1 MKPWSTLALHTTG
14 LPPSLHE
21 LVLVGRLP
29 LQYYHMR
36 YSDAREPN
44 RQVNPIGVADLTHLT
59 ALTSLTLHNTE
70 GTGPST
76 DLWHLDG
83 SSALEVSLPAV
94 LVDLC
99 IHMDA
104 SRAFRG
110 WAVLR

>member
-36 YSDAREPN
+36 YLDAREPN

-70 GTGPST
+70 GTGLST
-76 DLWHLDG
+76 DG

-94 LVDLC
+94 LVDLR